1 MVQISQLVNQ
11 SFDIKTFV
19 ELDKKYNG
27 KFTNLIG
34 EHIYAVIDTK
44 LMKIAI
50 TEGA

>member
-11 SFDIKTFV
+11 SLDIKTFV
-19 ELDKKYNG
+19 ELDKKYNS

-50 TEGA
+50 TQGA